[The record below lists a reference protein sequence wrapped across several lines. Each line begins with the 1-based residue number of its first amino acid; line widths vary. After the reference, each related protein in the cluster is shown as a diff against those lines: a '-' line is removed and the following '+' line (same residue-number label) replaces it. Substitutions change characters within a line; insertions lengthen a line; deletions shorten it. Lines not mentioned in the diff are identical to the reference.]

1 MIFIRAP
8 DHVLKL
14 SSGGNR
20 LMIWYSARRA
30 TRQLRMKEYRLT
42 DLKFVRGHR
51 SLHLLKSPLC
61 YRIRSHIAASSLLNR
76 PDAQFT
82 RISFGNKIVLSCKPI
97 GIFITAITHLDVS
110 PGRAATGMGRGD
122 LVGWI
127 DDRLS
132 RADEH
137 DSPDS
142 AAQGWNVLVAALR
155 NVYGVSDKVPA
166 LISHT
171 LGAAD
176 VRPRWLVVGVLI
188 AVGYL
193 GAPVQSRPSSRPWLQ
208 SARWLCRHH
217 LLSWRRSA
225 WPRRCRAGLPFRVL
239 SFVTIFAARAPQ
251 IFKRPGRPRAF
262 FVFQ

>member
-14 SSGGNR
+14 SILWRQPSNN
-20 LMIWYSARRA
+20 LVCSARRA

-42 DLKFVRGHR
+42 DLEFVRGHR

-61 YRIRSHIAASSLLNR
+61 YPIRSHIAASSLLNR

-110 PGRAATGMGRGD
+110 PGRAATRMGRGD

-127 DDRLS
+127 DDQLS
-132 RADEH
+132 QADEH
-137 DSPDS
+137 DSPDT

-155 NVYGVSDKVPA
+155 NVYGVSDKVPPLSA
-166 LISHT
+166 ILS
-171 LGAAD
+171 
-176 VRPRWLVVGVLI
+176 
-188 AVGYL
+188 
-193 GAPVQSRPSSRPWLQ
+193 APPM
-208 SARWLCRHH
+208 
-217 LLSWRRSA
+217 
-225 WPRRCRAGLPFRVL
+225 
-239 SFVTIFAARAPQ
+239 FV
-251 IFKRPGRPRAF
+251 PGGS
-262 FVFQ
+262 